1 MRNDVGSR
9 IIREADAGEAGCLSA
24 LALRSKAHWGYSRD
38 FVEACRDELSVDESR
53 IGSGGYR
60 CFVAVANDSIA
71 GFYTVEDM
79 SEGVWELDALF
90 VEPARIGTG
99 IGRSLL
105 QHALRL
111 LSECGAVRLVIQGD
125 PNAMDFY
132 RAAGA
137 RQVGTRE
144 SGSVPG
150 RHLPLF
156 EIDIDETRQA
166 GADI

>member
-1 MRNDVGSR
+1 MPDSW
-9 IIREADAGEAGCLSA
+9 IIREADAGEAGLLSE
-24 LALRSKAHWGYSRD
+24 LAMRSKAHWGYTQAFLD
-38 FVEACRDELSVDESR
+38 ACRAELSVDASR
-53 IGSGGYR
+53 IGSEDYR
-60 CFVAVANDSIA
+60 CFVAIDNDSIA

-79 SEGVWELDALF
+79 SEGVWELGALF
-90 VEPARIGTG
+90 VDPAHIGTG
-99 IGRSLL
+99 IGRSLVR
-105 QHALRL
+105 HALGL
-111 LSECGAVRLVIQGD
+111 LSECDAVRLIIQGD

-156 EIDIDETRQA
+156 EIDIDETR
-166 GADI
+166 